1 MSQIKLLHSGG
12 NGVILSAPDSNPA
25 SDRTLKLP
33 GDADGTIATTA
44 TAGKILQVKQA
55 FKKDVYSGNHYNNY
69 NELTGLSVTITP
81 TSSSNKLLFTTGIEW
96 STETGQLFEVKLY
109 DGSSEISGANST
121 LGSSS
126 NAWIQSYN
134 KNASDSVLSD
144 NINMAHGSY
153 LHTVSDT
160 NAHTYK
166 IYIRA
171 GSTTLYINRRE
182 NDAGNG
188 GTSYLNVMEI
198 AV

>member
-1 MSQIKLLHSGG
+1 MSRLITNAIRSTSASADAITFDNSGKPAFP
-12 NGVILSAPDSNPA
+12 NG
-25 SDRTLKLP
+25 
-33 GDADGTIATTA
+33 G
-44 TAGKILQVKQA
+44 AGKVLQVKQA

-160 NAHTYK
+160 NAHTIKVY
-166 IYIRA
+166 
-171 GSTTLYINRRE
+171 GNGQSETLYINRRGGAA
-182 NDAGNG
+182 DRQ
-188 GTSYLNVMEI
+188 GTSVITIMEV
-198 AV
+198 AA

>member
-1 MSQIKLLHSGG
+1 MSRLITNAIRSTSASADAITFDNSGKPAFP
-12 NGVILSAPDSNPA
+12 NG
-25 SDRTLKLP
+25 
-33 GDADGTIATTA
+33 G
-44 TAGKILQVKQA
+44 AGKVLQVKQA

-134 KNASDSVLSD
+134 KSASDSVIAD
-144 NINMAHGSY
+144 KINMAHGSY

-160 NAHTYK
+160 NAHTFK

-171 GSTTLYINRRE
+171 GSTTLFINRRQS
-182 NDAGNG
+182 DGGNG
-188 GTSYLNVMEI
+188 GTSYLNVMEV
-198 AV
+198 AA